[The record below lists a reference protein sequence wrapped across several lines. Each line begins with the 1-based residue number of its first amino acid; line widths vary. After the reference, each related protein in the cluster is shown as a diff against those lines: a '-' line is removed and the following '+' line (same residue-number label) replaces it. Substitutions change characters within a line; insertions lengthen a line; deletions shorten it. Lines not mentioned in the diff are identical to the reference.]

1 MQQELRILKSSGES
15 VPQREPKAA
24 QLQALRLPPPG
35 QEPSSMTPV
44 DQLMFISLKSRAAIV
59 ATVGEALVDLNQRAF
74 LASEIGTGDLRAID

>member
-1 MQQELRILKSSGES
+1 
-15 VPQREPKAA
+15 
-24 QLQALRLPPPG
+24 
-35 QEPSSMTPV
+35 V